1 MPTATR
7 RRALKS
13 TAQPGTPQRRS
24 RRRSFVRAATS
35 PAAKLAYV
43 TIGACGLA
51 ALAVAI
57 MGPQR
62 FNRQLVRPAR
72 EAMNDQADRLWSDS
86 RPLREQF
93 GRLIDRLQSEAS
105 REKLVR
111 SFQSWI
117 GHFRAT

>member
-1 MPTATR
+1 MATTR
-7 RRALKS
+7 RRTHKS
-13 TAQPGTPQRRS
+13 TAHANLPQRRP
-24 RRRSFVRAATS
+24 RNRSFVRAITS
-35 PAAKLAYV
+35 PAAKLAFV

-51 ALAVAI
+51 ALAVAM

-62 FNRQLVRPAR
+62 FRRQIVVPVRGAV
-72 EAMNDQADRLWSDS
+72 NDQADRLWTDS
-86 RPLREQF
+86 RPLREQL

-117 GHFRAT
+117 GHFKAT